1 MIVIGYHMI
10 LISVSFVGFGGIV
23 TFFLFLFLQYSEIL
37 GSGAF
42 KTVYGSDTHLLLFSC
57 ILSLTSSALYIFKF
71 LAIFKSFHM

>member
-10 LISVSFVGFGGIV
+10 LILFLFHLCNFVGFGGIV

-42 KTVYGSDTHLLLFSC
+42 KTVYGSDTHLLLFFAFEVLPHHHYSF
-57 ILSLTSSALYIFKF
+57 SSF
-71 LAIFKSFHM
+71 